1 MNLYIVLAAGY
12 FVLLFLISRLSS
24 GRGTNDAFY
33 RGERRSPWYAVG
45 FGMLG
50 ASLSGVSFVSV
61 PGMVQGADMGYL
73 QMCMGFIPGYIL
85 VALVLLPLYYHNNV
99 TSIYSYLE
107 DRLGVSAHRTGA
119 SFFLLSKSIGAA
131 LRLYLVCAILQ
142 TYIFESLQIPFW
154 MVAMIV
160 LILIWS
166 YTSRGGIRSIVWT
179 DCLQTLIMLL
189 ALVAIIYQVLA
200 QFDAPTAS
208 IVQMVQDSSMSRIF
222 HFDDPTSKAYFW
234 KQFLSGIFIV
244 VVMTGLDQDMMQKN
258 LSCKNL
264 RESKRNMISYGML
277 FLPFNFLFLVLGIL
291 LILFAQSHAIAL
303 PERSDDI
310 LPVLCS
316 SGVLGRVAELSFFV
330 GIVAACF
337 SSADS
342 ALTSLTTCFCVDV
355 VRRPADE
362 RLRRWTHPVISMLF
376 LLVILLFR
384 YLNSTSVIDA
394 VYTVCSYTYG
404 PLLGLFAYA
413 ILPHRTPRG
422 RWIPLVCLVS
432 PVLCWG
438 INEMS
443 KSVWGYQFGYEL
455 LMLNGL
461 LTYVGLWLI
470 SVGGTQRTR

>member
-1 MNLYIVLAAGY
+1 MNFYILLAAGY

-24 GRGTNDAFY
+24 GKGTNDAFY
-33 RGERRSPWYAVG
+33 RGERQSPWYVVG

-99 TSIYSYLE
+99 TSIYSYLGQ
-107 DRLGVSAHRTGA
+107 RLGVSAHRTGA
-119 SFFLLSKSIGAA
+119 SFFLLSKCIGAA

-142 TYIFESLQIPFW
+142 TYIFDFMQIPFW
-154 MVAMIV
+154 VVALIV
-160 LILIWS
+160 LVLIWC
-166 YTSRGGIRSIVWT
+166 YTNKGGIRSIVWT

-189 ALVAIIYQVLA
+189 ALVSIIYQIIA
-200 QFDAPTAS
+200 RFDAPS
-208 IVQMVQDSSMSRIF
+208 VNIIQMVQDSNMSRIF
-222 HFDDPTSKAYFW
+222 HFDNPTSKAYFW

-291 LILFAQSHAIAL
+291 LILYAQFQAIAL

-316 SGVLGRVAELSFFV
+316 SGVLGRVAEVSFFV

-342 ALTSLTTCFCVDV
+342 ALASLTTCFCVDV
-355 VRRPADE
+355 IRRPSDE
-362 RLRRWTHPVISMLF
+362 SLRRWAHPVISIVFLF
-376 LLVILLFR
+376 IILLFR
-384 YLNSTSVIDA
+384 HLNSTSVIDA
-394 VYTVCSYTYG
+394 VYKVCSYTYG

-413 ILPHRTPRG
+413 ILPHRIPRG
-422 RWIPLVCLVS
+422 RLIPIVCLGS

-461 LTYVGLWLI
+461 LNYMGLWFI
-470 SVGGTQRTR
+470 SVGETQRKQ